1 LILYPAI
8 DISEGKA
15 VRLVRGDFNQVTVYE
30 DSPLEAARAW
40 VDAGARFLHV
50 VDLDGARTGSPK
62 SLAHLEQ
69 IANELHVPV
78 QYGGGLRSLPAVR
91 DALRAG
97 AERVILGTAAFN
109 DIDFLDD
116 VLGAFRDRTIV
127 SVDTRG
133 GNVSTSGWQETT
145 QMPAEA
151 VIERLQN
158 RGVRSFVYTDVDRDG
173 MLGGI
178 NFDAVKRIA
187 QVVRGRFIYS
197 GGIGTL
203 DDLRGLRDLRQVNL
217 GGVIAGKALYEGRF
231 TIAEGQKAL
240 QPEALERTD
249 KKPYRPVPAND

>member
-1 LILYPAI
+1 MILYPAI

-15 VRLVRGDFNQVTVYE
+15 VRLVRGDFDAKTVYQ
-30 DSPLEAARAW
+30 DDPLEAARTW
-40 VDAGARFLHV
+40 VEEGARFLHI

-62 SLAHLEQ
+62 SIEHLER
-69 IANELHVPV
+69 ITSELSVPV

-116 VLGAFRDRTIV
+116 VLGAFRDRVMV

-133 GNVSTSGWQETT
+133 GNISTSGWQETT

-158 RGVRSFVYTDVDRDG
+158 RGVRSFIYTNVDKDG
-173 MLGGI
+173 MLGGP
-178 NFDAVKRIA
+178 DPEEVRRIA
-187 QVVRGRFIYS
+187 SVVRGRFLYS
-197 GGIGTL
+197 GGVGQL
-203 DDLRGLRDLRQVNL
+203 ADLEALAELRQVNL
-217 GGVIAGKALYEGRF
+217 AGVISGKALYEGRF
-231 TIAEGQKAL
+231 TVAEAQAAL
-240 QPEALERTD
+240 QEH
-249 KKPYRPVPAND
+249 